1 MHIVNSIGPKLDAAS
16 MRAMLRNLVETGVAS
31 EPTLTMMA
39 GLSDSALAPAPK
51 EIRDQLRASIFKN
64 MLLVLNI

>member
-1 MHIVNSIGPKLDAAS
+1 

-31 EPTLTMMA
+31 ESDAHLMMA

-64 MLLVLNI
+64 MLLVLNV